1 MIFKKVIDSLRVIVG
16 MLSMTPIDAYQIP
29 DQPRKRDVTPI
40 DDDKSRTTHN
50 PVFDGKQY
58 ERNVEQKET
67 GGITVDWSEVDTKTG
82 FSKMGK
88 SNKLTPWDRGF
99 LAEQFPTGW
108 NTTLADVLK
117 GHWFDGLSAAAVEM
131 KHRDKVTGQL
141 EFGYSER
148 NVKKYF
154 WAFNRAWEKEI
165 EKPQTASA
173 E

>member
-1 MIFKKVIDSLRVIVG
+1 MILKSVIDAVVG
-16 MLSMTPIDAYQIP
+16 IFSMTPIDNYQIP
-29 DQPRKRDVTPI
+29 VQPRKRDVTPI
-40 DDDKSRTTHN
+40 DDAKSRTTHN
-50 PVFDGKQY
+50 PVFEGKQY

-88 SNKLTPWDRGF
+88 SNKLTPWDRAF
-99 LAEQFPTGW
+99 LAEQFPTGC
-108 NTTLADVLK
+108 NQTLADVLK
-117 GHWFDGLSAAAVEM
+117 DHWFNGLSAAAVEM
-131 KHRDKVTGQL
+131 KHRDRASGEL

-154 WAFNRAWEKEI
+154 WAYNRAFEKTI
-165 EKPQTASA
+165 ESAQTTKA